1 MSFCILFFIFHV
13 FGSSLFGHLRE
24 EVVRL
29 IFLPSLEKDVEMLF
43 WTNIKFNFKIKK
55 VILILHDYFGK
66 KGFLQN
72 WFGHNFF
79 EQSHG
84 ITYEGQWLLKE
95 YKLPPSIFH
104 GIPWGLT
111 IFTIIFIQL
120 WTTIKCQVITFT
132 KTFID
137 FKIKT
142 KRHISLKK
150 MMSSQN
156 KMQNGKVS

>member
-1 MSFCILFFIFHV
+1 
-13 FGSSLFGHLRE
+13 
-24 EVVRL
+24 
-29 IFLPSLEKDVEMLF
+29 
-43 WTNIKFNFKIKK
+43 
-55 VILILHDYFGK
+55 
-66 KGFLQN
+66 
-72 WFGHNFF
+72 
-79 EQSHG
+79 
-84 ITYEGQWLLKE
+84 LKE
-95 YKLPPSIFH
+95 YKLPSSIFH

-150 MMSSQN
+150 NDVIPKQN
-156 KMQNGKVS
+156 AEWKSFITKGLANAPTF